1 MHLRRIYL
9 NYFRNIESATV
20 DFGRGVNIL
29 WGDNAQGKSN
39 VLEAIYFC
47 ARGKSFRGAHEK
59 QLITHDK
66 EFSVIRTEFFKKD
79 AQRMNTLA
87 FTLSRSGKKVM
98 LRDEV
103 EEKSVI
109 NMVGHLHAVMFTPQ
123 HLSLVSGSPAERREF
138 MNIAISLCYP
148 PYIRALATYNR
159 TLEER
164 NALLRQTAASG
175 ERVHTELFEIYAQ
188 SLAEAAAAVVTCRAD
203 FVKKTE
209 VLARQQLSSLSRGMD
224 YLSLSYIPRGA
235 AEEAGAAHSVETDGK
250 TAVLTDALGT
260 DGKIGTN
267 EGRAAAYT
275 EAMRALLLSDLPR
288 EIAAKTTLYGPHRD
302 DIGIFLNG
310 RAARSFASQG
320 QTRSIALSLKMAEG
334 QLMHKMLG
342 ERPVYLLDDVLSE
355 LDEGRREFLL
365 TELRHEQIILTSCEP
380 DFRVRDFEPFSHIT
394 RLHVQKGKIKE
405 M

>member
-1 MHLRRIYL
+1 MHLSRIYL
-9 NYFRNIESATV
+9 NYFRNIESATI

-66 EFSVIRTEFFKKD
+66 EFSAFRAEFYKTD
-79 AQRMNTLA
+79 ADRMSTLA

-103 EEKSVI
+103 EEKSLV
-109 NMVGHLHAVMFTPQ
+109 NMVGRLHAVMFTPQ
-123 HLSLVSGSPAERREF
+123 HLTLVTGSPAERREF

-164 NALLRQTAASG
+164 NALLRQTALSG
-175 ERVHTELFEIYAQ
+175 EKPRYDLFEIFAQ

-203 FVKKTE
+203 FVRKTN
-209 VLARQQLSSLSRGMD
+209 VFARQQLSSLSRGMD

-235 AEEAGAAHSVETDGK
+235 AEEAGADPVAEEGK
-250 TAVLTDALGT
+250 NAVLTDALGA
-260 DGKIGTN
+260 DGKIGPDGGKADVYT
-267 EGRAAAYT
+267 AA
-275 EAMRALLLSDLPR
+275 MQSLLMSDLPR

-302 DIGIFLNG
+302 DIGISLNG
-310 RAARSFASQG
+310 RSARSFASQG
-320 QTRSIALSLKMAEG
+320 QTRSIALALKMAEG
-334 QLMHKMLG
+334 QLMHRMLG

-380 DFRVRDFEPFSHIT
+380 DFRIRDFEPFSHIT

>member
-1 MHLRRIYL
+1 MHLSRIYL
-9 NYFRNIESATV
+9 NYFRNIVSATV

-66 EFSVIRTEFFKKD
+66 EFSAFRAEFYKAD
-79 AQRMNTLA
+79 AERMSTLA

-103 EEKSVI
+103 EEKSIV
-109 NMVGHLHAVMFTPQ
+109 NMVGRLHAVMFTPQ
-123 HLSLVSGSPAERREF
+123 HLSLVTGSPAERREF

-148 PYIRALATYNR
+148 PYIRALSTYNK

-164 NALLRQTAASG
+164 NALLRHTAMSG
-175 ERVHTELFEIYAQ
+175 ERPRIDLFEVFAHT
-188 SLAEAAAAVVTCRAD
+188 LAEAAAQVVSCRGD
-203 FVKKTE
+203 FIRKMD
-209 VLARQQLSSLSRGMD
+209 VLAKKQL
-224 YLSLSYIPRGA
+224 LSLSHGADMLSLTYIPRGA
-235 AEEAGAAHSVETDGK
+235 AEQAGADVMAEGEENAALS
-250 TAVLTDALGT
+250 DALAAA
-260 DGKIGTN
+260 DGKIGFD
-267 EGRAAAYT
+267 EAVCGAYAAAMKT
-275 EAMRALLLSDLPR
+275 LLLSDLPR
-288 EIAAKTTLYGPHRD
+288 EIAAKTTLFGPHRD
-302 DIGIFLNG
+302 DVGITLNG
-310 RAARSFASQG
+310 KAARYFASQG
-320 QTRSIALSLKMAEG
+320 QTRSIALALKMAEG
-334 QLMHKMLG
+334 QLMHRMLG

-380 DFRVRDFEPFSHIT
+380 DFRIRNFTPYSHIT
-394 RLHVQKGKIKE
+394 RLHVQGGKIKE